1 MIQSEVKCYQTDFQ
15 PFLRFYRSRLW
26 NFCVFKFFFGFLFS
40 RGSLFRHALH
50 SKQRRRV
57 NTNMPFFAASHGQ
70 RPNHAEDPTPFFG
83 VVCCGWGSGCVAGL
97 GGVDG
102 V

>member
-1 MIQSEVKCYQTDFQ
+1 VEVWKEVFQ

-40 RGSLFRHALH
+40 RRSLLNNALR

-57 NTNMPFFAASHGQ
+57 NTNTPFFAVPHSQ

-83 VVCCGWGSGCVAGL
+83 ECVLATTEGL
-97 GGVDG
+97 FFAVE
-102 V
+102 